1 MGILPFGAPSLPFG
15 TAQFNGEVS
24 ATEAGLNLLFVTA
37 DQWRADHLD
46 LDGTGPA
53 PTPNLAAF
61 AREATVFLRHFG
73 QAAPCGPARASLYTG
88 TYLFNHRSVTN
99 GTPLDWTLTNL
110 ALELDKAGYE
120 PTLFGYTD
128 TSADPRILPAA
139 DPRLTSYEGVLP
151 GFRVGLLLPEA
162 AEPWLDH
169 LARRGY
175 GRMTVEEAYDR
186 PWFEPAPW
194 RAEDSETA
202 FLVDE
207 ALAWLA
213 RQPKGRPW
221 ALHLSL
227 IKPHPPWIAAAPWC
241 RLVDPRR
248 TRPPLRAPSVE
259 EQAGLHPLVAG
270 WLAQPFKGS
279 LDPSLAGKGPPDLD
293 AATIARLRAVYAGLV
308 AEVDHHIGRLFAAIR
323 ARSEWE
329 RTLVVVTSD
338 HGELLGDH
346 WLLGKGAFF
355 PPTFHVPCLVRDP
368 RMPGGHGC
376 RVAEPTEHVD
386 LVPTILEALGRPVPL
401 QCDGRSLSAFLTGE
415 RPARWRRAAH
425 MELDFRDGE
434 EPGLAAALGLG
445 PEDCGLAV
453 DLDERWGC
461 VRFAGLPPILVDRH
475 ADPAW
480 TRNLAETEEGRDAL
494 LAATGRLLERRMAKA
509 DRRLSG
515 CRLGPRGVG
524 GVYDPLPPLPAGAV
538 PLAVGPTR
546 A

>member
-1 MGILPFGAPSLPFG
+1 M
-15 TAQFNGEVS
+15 
-24 ATEAGLNLLFVTA
+24 NLLFVTA

-53 PTPNLAAF
+53 PTPHLAAF
-61 AREATVFLRHFG
+61 AREATVFLRHYG

-88 TYLFNHRSVTN
+88 TYAFNHRSITN

-110 ALELDKAGYE
+110 ALELRRAGYE

-128 TSADPRILPAA
+128 TSADPRILPAD
-139 DPRLTSYEGVLP
+139 DPRLRSYEGVLP
-151 GFRVGLLLPEA
+151 GFAVGLLLPEEA
-162 AEPWLDH
+162 GPWLDR
-169 LARRGY
+169 LAARGY

-186 PWFEPAPW
+186 PWSEPAPW

-227 IKPHPPWIAAAPWC
+227 IKPHPPWIAAEPWC

-248 TRPPLRAPSVE
+248 TRPPLRAPSVD

-270 WLAQPFKGS
+270 WLGQRFKGS
-279 LDPSLAGKGPPDLD
+279 LDRSLLGKGPADLD
-293 AATIARLRAVYAGLV
+293 AATVAGLRAVYAGLV
-308 AEVDHHIGRLFAAIR
+308 AEVDHQLGRVFDAIR
-323 ARSEWE
+323 ARGEWE
-329 RTLVVVTSD
+329 TTFVVVTSD

-355 PPTFHVPCLVRDP
+355 PGTFHVPCLVRDP
-368 RMPGGHGC
+368 RRAAGHGR
-376 RVAEPTEHVD
+376 RVGEPTEHVD
-386 LVPTILEALGRPVPL
+386 LLPTILEALGSPVPL
-401 QCDGRSLSAFLTGE
+401 QSDGRSLSGFLTGD
-415 RPARWRRAAH
+415 RPARWRRTAQ

-434 EPGLAAALGLG
+434 APGLAASLGLG
-445 PEDCGLAV
+445 PEECGLAV
-453 DLDERWGC
+453 DLDERWAC
-461 VRFAGLPPILVDRH
+461 VRFTALPPILVDRR

-480 TRNLAETEEGRDAL
+480 TRNLAESAEGREPL
-494 LAATGRLLERRMAKA
+494 LAATERLLERRMAKA

-515 CRLGPRGVG
+515 CRLASRGVEG
-524 GVYDPLPPLPAGAV
+524 AYDPLPPLPGGAV
-538 PLAVGPTR
+538 PPAASTLR

>member
-1 MGILPFGAPSLPFG
+1 M
-15 TAQFNGEVS
+15 
-24 ATEAGLNLLFVTA
+24 NLLFVTA

-46 LDGTGPA
+46 LDGSGPA
-53 PTPNLAAF
+53 PTPNLAAL
-61 AREATVFLRHFG
+61 AREATVFLRHYG

-110 ALELDKAGYE
+110 ALELEKAGYE

-128 TSADPRILPAA
+128 TSADPRILAA
-139 DPRLTSYEGVLP
+139 DDPRLTTYEGVLP
-151 GFRVGLLLPEA
+151 GMRVGLLLPEA
-162 AEPWLDH
+162 AGPWLDR

-186 PWFEPAPW
+186 PWSAPAPW
-194 RAEDSETA
+194 GAEDSETA

-227 IKPHPPWIAAAPWC
+227 IKPHPPWVAAEPWY

-248 TRPPLRAPSVE
+248 TRPPLRAAGVA
-259 EQAGLHPLVAG
+259 EQAGLHPLVAAM
-270 WLAQPFKGS
+270 LEQRFKGS
-279 LDPSLAGKGPPDLD
+279 LDRSLVGKSPADLD

-308 AEVDHHIGRLFAAIR
+308 AEVDHHLGRLFAAIR
-323 ARSEWE
+323 ARGEWDD
-329 RTLVVVTSD
+329 TLVVITSD

-355 PPTFHVPCLVRDP
+355 PATFHVPCLVRDP
-368 RMPGGHGC
+368 RRPAGHG
-376 RVAEPTEHVD
+376 RLVLEPTEHVD
-386 LVPTILEALGRPVPL
+386 LLPTILEALGRAVPL
-401 QCDGRSLSAFLTGE
+401 QCDGRSLSVFLTGD

-434 EPGLAAALGLG
+434 QPSIATALGLAA
-445 PEDCGLAV
+445 EDCGLAV
-453 DLDERWGC
+453 DLGERWGC

-480 TRNLAETEEGRDAL
+480 TRNLAETGEGREPL
-494 LAATGRLLERRMAKA
+494 LEATARLLELRLAKA
-509 DRRLSG
+509 DRRLAG
-515 CRLGPRGVG
+515 CRLGPGGVG
-524 GVYDPLPPLPAGAV
+524 GAYDPLPPLPAGAV
-538 PLAVGPTR
+538 PPAVAPTR